1 MPNFPGA
8 PAIWSV
14 KALAAADAEMI
25 ASGVSGLELM
35 RRAGGAVADI
45 IKARWTPRPT
55 VVLCGPGNNG
65 GDGFI
70 AAAALSKAGWP
81 VTTVELVP
89 RSELQGDAAAAAA
102 EWIGP
107 VAPWSRESLQGAEL
121 VVDAVFG
128 AGLKRPLDGRV
139 RDVLM
144 AAQQPLV
151 SVDLPSGLNGD
162 TGQPLGA
169 APRATI
175 TVTFHRKKLAHV
187 LEPGKE
193 FCGEVVVADIGLPA
207 KSPMAGAWV
216 ENRSD
221 NWLKRFPWP
230 NVAAHK
236 GERGRLVV
244 VSGPAHSTGAAR
256 LSAMAGLRVGAGLVT
271 VASPPGAL
279 RINACHLT
287 AIMLQPFENEEEL
300 VPLVERVDA
309 VVIGPAAGV
318 TEETRLNV
326 LACGQTGAAMVVDA
340 DALTIFRDDPG
351 ELFSALDRDD
361 VLTPHPGEFERL
373 FPGLLKRKATRLDAA
388 LEAAAAAGC
397 VVVLKGADTIIA
409 GPDGRAAINTN
420 GAPWLATAGSGD
432 VLAGF
437 IGGLIAQGMDSFD
450 AACAGVWIHAEAG
463 RAFGPGLI
471 AEDLPGLAPMVLS
484 RLLRD
489 ELKL

>member
-1 MPNFPGA
+1 MTDFP
-8 PAIWSV
+8 PDSAIWTTA
-14 KALAAADAEMI
+14 ALAAADAEAI
-25 ASGVSGLELM
+25 ARGVPGLELM
-35 RRAGGAVADI
+35 RRAGQGVADV
-45 IKARWTPRPT
+45 IKARWSPRPV

-65 GDGFI
+65 GDGFVI
-70 AAAALSKAGWP
+70 AKVLAEAGWP
-81 VTTVELVP
+81 VTTVELVS
-89 RSELQGDAAAAAA
+89 RDELKGDAAAAAA
-102 EWIGP
+102 EWTGP
-107 VAPWSRESLQGAEL
+107 VAPWSRDSLIGAEL

-128 AGLKRPLDGRV
+128 AGLKRPLEGSV
-139 RDVLM
+139 RDVLLSVR
-144 AAQQPLV
+144 APIVA
-151 SVDLPSGLNGD
+151 VDLPSGVSGD
-162 TGQPLGA
+162 GEAPAGQV
-169 APRATI
+169 PRATL

-187 LEPGKE
+187 LEPSKE
-193 FCGEVVVADIGLPA
+193 LCGAVIVVDIGLSA
-207 KSPMAGAWV
+207 SSPQSGLLV

-230 NVAAHK
+230 DVAAHK

-244 VSGPAHSTGAAR
+244 VSGPAHATGAAR
-256 LSAMAGLRVGAGLVT
+256 LSAMAGLRIGAGLVT
-271 VASPPGAL
+271 VASPTEAV
-279 RINACHLT
+279 RVNASHLT
-287 AIMLQPFENEEEL
+287 AVLLQPFENEEEL

-373 FPGLLKRKATRLDAA
+373 FPGLLKRKPTRLAAA

-397 VVVLKGADTIIA
+397 IVVLKGADTVIA

-471 AEDLPGLAPMVLS
+471 AEDLPGLAPMVLG
-484 RLLRD
+484 RLWRG
-489 ELKL
+489 

>member
-1 MPNFPGA
+1 MTENA
-8 PAIWSV
+8 SDSAIWSIQ
-14 KALAAADAEMI
+14 ALAAGDAEVI
-25 ASGVSGLELM
+25 ASGVSGLDLM
-35 RRAGGAVADI
+35 RRAGHAVADVI
-45 IKARWTPRPT
+45 RARWTPRPI

-70 AAAALSKAGWP
+70 VASALARADWP
-81 VTTVELVP
+81 VRTVELVP
-89 RSELQGDAAAAAA
+89 RAALTGAAAAAAA
-102 EWIGP
+102 EWAGP
-107 VAPWSRESLQGAEL
+107 VAPWSVESLVGAEL

-139 RDVLM
+139 RDVLLSVR
-144 AAQQPLV
+144 APLIA
-151 SVDLPSGLNGD
+151 VDLPSGLNGD
-162 TGQPLGA
+162 TGQTLGV
-169 APRATI
+169 APRASV

-187 LEPGKE
+187 LEPGRDL
-193 FCGEVVVADIGLPA
+193 CGDVVVEGIGLPST
-207 KSPMAGAWV
+207 SPWAGQWV
-216 ENRSD
+216 ENRAE

-230 NVAAHK
+230 DVAAHK

-256 LSAMAGLRVGAGLVT
+256 LSAMAGLRIGAGLVT
-271 VASPPGAL
+271 VASPTAAL
-279 RINACHLT
+279 RVNASHLT

-300 VPLVERVDA
+300 LPLVERVDA

-340 DALTIFRDDPG
+340 DALTIFRDDPD

-373 FPGLLKRKATRLDAA
+373 FPGLLKRTPTRLAAA
-388 LEAAAAAGC
+388 LEAAAAGDC
-397 VVVLKGADTIIA
+397 VVVLKGADTVIA
-409 GPDGRAAINTN
+409 SPDGRAAINTN

-463 RAFGPGLI
+463 CAFGPGLI
-471 AEDLPGLAPMVLS
+471 AEDLPGLAPMVLG
-484 RLLRD
+484 RLWRG
-489 ELKL
+489 

>member
-1 MPNFPGA
+1 MSDVPPHST
-8 PAIWSV
+8 IWTTR
-14 KALAAADAEMI
+14 ALAEAEAQTI
-25 ASGVSGLELM
+25 ASGVAGVELM
-35 RRAGGAVADI
+35 RRAGSAVAGVI
-45 IKARWTPRPT
+45 VQRWAPRP
-55 VVLCGPGNNG
+55 VAVLCGPGNNG
-65 GDGFI
+65 GDGFVI
-70 AAAALSKAGWP
+70 AKALAEAGWP

-89 RSELQGDAAAAAA
+89 RAELKGDAALAAA
-102 EWIGP
+102 EWTGP
-107 VAPWSRESLQGAEL
+107 VAPWSRDSLAGAGL

-128 AGLKRPLDGRV
+128 TGLKRPLDGRV

-144 AAQQPLV
+144 SVQAPLIA
-151 SVDLPSGLNGD
+151 VDLPSGVSGD
-162 TGQPLGA
+162 AGPLIGA
-169 APRATI
+169 APRAEI
-175 TVTFHRKKLAHV
+175 TVTFHGKKLAHV
-187 LEPGKE
+187 LEPSKE
-193 FCGEVVVADIGLPA
+193 LCGEVIVVDIGLGRA
-207 KSPMAGAWV
+207 SPLAETWV

-230 NVAAHK
+230 GVAAHK
-236 GERGRLVV
+236 GERGRMVV
-244 VSGPAHSTGAAR
+244 VSGPAHATGAAR
-256 LSAMAGLRVGAGLVT
+256 LAAMAGLRIGAGLVT
-271 VASPPGAL
+271 VASPTDAVS
-279 RINACHLT
+279 INASHLT
-287 AIMLQPFENEEEL
+287 AIMLQPFANEEEL

-340 DALTIFRDDPG
+340 DALTIFRDDPD

-373 FPGLLKRKATRLDAA
+373 FPGLLNRSATRLAAA

-397 VVVLKGADTIIA
+397 VLVLKGADTVIA
-409 GPDGRAAINTN
+409 SPDGRASINTN

-463 RAFGPGLI
+463 SGFGPGLI
-471 AEDLPGLAPMVLS
+471 AEDLPGLAPVVLG
-484 RLLRD
+484 RLWRS
-489 ELKL
+489 

>member
-1 MPNFPGA
+1 MTDFP
-8 PAIWSV
+8 PDSAIWTTA
-14 KALAAADAEMI
+14 ALAAADAE
-25 ASGVSGLELM
+25 AVARGVSGLELM
-35 RRAGGAVADI
+35 RRAGQGVADV
-45 IKARWTPRPT
+45 IKGRWSPRPV

-65 GDGFI
+65 GDGFVI
-70 AAAALSKAGWP
+70 AKVLAEAGWP
-81 VTTVELVP
+81 VTTVELVS
-89 RSELQGDAAAAAA
+89 RDELKGDAAAAAA
-102 EWIGP
+102 EWTGP
-107 VAPWSRESLQGAEL
+107 VAPWSRDSLIGAEL

-128 AGLKRPLDGRV
+128 AGLKRPLVGSV
-139 RDVLM
+139 RDVLLSVR
-144 AAQQPLV
+144 APIVA
-151 SVDLPSGLNGD
+151 VDLPSGVSGD
-162 TGQPLGA
+162 GEAPAGQV
-169 APRATI
+169 PRATL

-187 LEPGKE
+187 LEPSKE
-193 FCGEVVVADIGLPA
+193 LCGEVIVVDIGLSA
-207 KSPMAGAWV
+207 SSPQSGLWV

-230 NVAAHK
+230 DVAAHK

-244 VSGPAHSTGAAR
+244 VSGPAHATGAAR
-256 LSAMAGLRVGAGLVT
+256 LSAMAGLRIGAGLVT
-271 VASPPGAL
+271 VASPTEAV
-279 RINACHLT
+279 RVNASHLT
-287 AIMLQPFENEEEL
+287 AVLLQPFENEEEL

-373 FPGLLKRKATRLDAA
+373 FPGLLKRKPTRLAAA

-397 VVVLKGADTIIA
+397 IVVLKGADTVIA

-463 RAFGPGLI
+463 RGFGPGLI

-484 RLLRD
+484 RLWRG
-489 ELKL
+489 

>member
-1 MPNFPGA
+1 MTDYPPDS
-8 PAIWSV
+8 AIWSI
-14 KALAAADAEMI
+14 KALAAADAEVI

-35 RRAGGAVADI
+35 RRAGGAVADVI
-45 IKARWTPRPT
+45 RARWTARPI

-65 GDGFI
+65 GDGFVV
-70 AAAALSKAGWP
+70 AAALAKAGWP

-89 RSELQGDAAAAAA
+89 RDALKGDAAAAAA
-102 EWIGP
+102 EWAGP
-107 VAPWSRESLQGAEL
+107 VAPWSAKSLDGAEL

-128 AGLKRPLDGRV
+128 AGLTRPLEGRA

-144 AAQQPLV
+144 SVRAPLIA
-151 SVDLPSGLNGD
+151 VDLPSGLNGD

-169 APRATI
+169 TPRAAV
-175 TVTFHRKKLAHV
+175 TVSFHRKKLAHV
-187 LEPGKE
+187 LEPGKG
-193 FCGEVVVADIGLPA
+193 FCGEVIVEDIGLPA
-207 KSPMAGAWV
+207 RSSLAGDWV
-216 ENRSD
+216 ENRTQD
-221 NWLKRFPWP
+221 WLKRFPWP
-230 NVAAHK
+230 DVAAHK

-256 LSAMAGLRVGAGLVT
+256 LSAMAGLRIGAGLVT
-271 VASPPGAL
+271 VASPTDAM
-279 RINACHLT
+279 RVNASHLT
-287 AIMLQPFENEEEL
+287 AIMLQSFENEEEL
-300 VPLVERVDA
+300 LPVVERVDA

-373 FPGLLKRKATRLDAA
+373 FPGLLKGKPTRLDAA
-388 LEAAAAAGC
+388 LEAAVAAGC
-397 VVVLKGADTIIA
+397 VVVLKGADTVIA
-409 GPDGRAAINTN
+409 SPDGRASINTN

-432 VLAGF
+432 VLVGF

-471 AEDLPGLAPMVLS
+471 AEDLPGLAPTVLS
-484 RLLRD
+484 RLWRG
-489 ELKL
+489 

>member
-1 MPNFPGA
+1 MADFPTDS
-8 PAIWSV
+8 AIWSV
-14 KALAAADAEMI
+14 KALAAADAEAI
-25 ASGVSGLELM
+25 ASGVPGLELM
-35 RRAGGAVADI
+35 RRAGRSVAMV
-45 IKARWTPRPT
+45 IKERWTPRPV

-65 GDGFI
+65 GDGFVV
-70 AAAALSKAGWP
+70 AAALATAGWP
-81 VTTVELVP
+81 VTTVELVS
-89 RSELQGDAAAAAA
+89 RSELRGDAAAAAA
-102 EWIGP
+102 EWSGP
-107 VAPWSRESLQGAEL
+107 VAPWSAASLTDAEL

-144 AAQQPLV
+144 TVQVPLIA
-151 SVDLPSGLNGD
+151 VDLPSGLNGD
-162 TGQPLGA
+162 TGQVLGA
-169 APRATI
+169 APKAAV

-187 LEPGKE
+187 LEPGRE
-193 FCGEVVVADIGLPA
+193 FCGDVVVENIGLPTG
-207 KSPMAGAWV
+207 SPLAGQWM
-216 ENRSD
+216 ENRSY

-230 NVAAHK
+230 DVAAHK

-256 LSAMAGLRVGAGLVT
+256 LSAMAGLRIGAGLVT
-271 VASPPGAL
+271 VASPTAAL
-279 RINACHLT
+279 RVNASHLT

-300 VPLVERVDA
+300 LPLVERVDA

-373 FPGLLKRKATRLDAA
+373 FPGLLKRKATRLAAA

-397 VVVLKGADTIIA
+397 VLVLKGADTVIA
-409 GPDGRAAINTN
+409 SPDGRAAINTN

-471 AEDLPGLAPMVLS
+471 AEDLPGLAPMVLG
-484 RLLRD
+484 RLWRG
-489 ELKL
+489 